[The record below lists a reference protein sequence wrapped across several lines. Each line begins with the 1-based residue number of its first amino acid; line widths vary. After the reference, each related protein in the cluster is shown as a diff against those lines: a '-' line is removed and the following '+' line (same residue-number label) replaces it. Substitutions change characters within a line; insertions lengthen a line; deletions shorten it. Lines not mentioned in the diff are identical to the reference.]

1 MSTLF
6 QQEQQH
12 LQDVLAVVD
21 QQTQKLKAETSKRQQ
36 DVVSIRRH
44 FWDEVKVN
52 TDTFDDFLE
61 TIINMRQETQALA
74 VGETTY
80 DHAKKRLITLEKMQN
95 APYFARIDLK
105 EQGMKQAEPIYIGIS
120 SLMDESGED
129 FIVYDWRAPVLSVY
143 YDNEPGHVRYQT
155 PGGTIEGELE
165 KKWQYLIRNGKLLSM
180 FDTSLTIGDELLQ
193 EVLGQGA
200 NKQMQSIVSTI
211 QREQNKL
218 IRHEQGRML
227 IVHGAAGSGK
237 TSAALQRVAY
247 LLYKHRATLKADQVL
262 LFSPNTM
269 FNSYVAN
276 VLPELG
282 EENMQQ
288 TTFQEYLQQRIDTD
302 FTLENAYEQLETLL
316 TNAHTDLMGSR
327 RTAIHY
333 KASTAFFT
341 HIEQYFIALTEKGM
355 QFKPIV
361 FRGEEIIP
369 ASKIAQQFY
378 MIYGQ
383 LPFAARLEKIQQ
395 GLMNTLKE
403 RAKYERTKD
412 WVQEEME
419 LLSDAAYEEARRYF
433 ARKKGLEREEVEQF
447 DITENQLAQ
456 LLVARRFKPLRDAI
470 QTLQFIDIP
479 AIYEGLFDEQ
489 SPKCEVE
496 HWVEICHVTKQQLAA
511 GTLSYEDAT
520 PYVLLKEW
528 LLGMQ
533 VNRQIKYI
541 FIDEAQDYAP
551 FQFEVLKRLFPAAK
565 FTVLGDFNQG
575 IFTHAHQLEN
585 FEHLIEL
592 FGEEETTLL
601 TMHRSYRSTK
611 PIIEFTRQLIPE
623 GHAIIPFNRTGAMPT
638 FTILPNKQQLH
649 EKITQRVEAMQLQGM
664 ATIAIICQ
672 SMQESKEAYEGLV
685 GSIDSLKLMKSS
697 SAEYEPGVIVIPAYL
712 AKGIEFDGVIIYD
725 ASKYRYG
732 QERVRRLLYTA
743 CTRAM
748 HQLTLYSVGVPSPFL
763 HAPSEQGTI
772 KTKVEEEE

>member
-12 LQDVLAVVD
+12 LQDVLEVVD

-36 DVVSIRRH
+36 EVVSIRRH
-44 FWDEVKVN
+44 FWDEVKIN

-61 TIINMRQETQALA
+61 TVINLRQETQALA

-80 DHAKKRLITLEKMQN
+80 DHVKKRLSTLQKMQN

-105 EQGMKQAEPIYIGIS
+105 EQGMNEAEPIYIGIS
-120 SLMDESGED
+120 SLMDETGED

-143 YDNEPGHVRYQT
+143 YDDEPGHVSYKT
-155 PGGTIEGELE
+155 PSGTVEGELE
-165 KKWQYLIRNGKLLSM
+165 KKWQYLIRNGKLISM
-180 FDTSLTIGDELLQ
+180 FDTSLTIVDELLQ
-193 EVLGQGA
+193 EVLGQGT

-218 IRHEQGRML
+218 IRHEQGRIL

-237 TSAALQRVAY
+237 TSAALQRIAY

-262 LFSPNTM
+262 LFSPNGM

-288 TTFQEYLQQRIDTD
+288 TTFQEYLQQRIDGD
-302 FTLENAYEQLETLL
+302 FTLETAYEQLETLL
-316 TNAHTDLMGSR
+316 TNSLTEKMKSR
-327 RTAIHY
+327 FAAIHY
-333 KASTAFFT
+333 KASTAFFAQ
-341 HIEQYFIALTEKGM
+341 IEQYFIALTEKGM

-361 FRGEEIIP
+361 FRGEEIVSANEI
-369 ASKIAQQFY
+369 SQQFY

-395 GLMNTLKE
+395 GLINTLKK
-403 RAKYERTKD
+403 RAKYERTKN

-419 LLSDAAYEEARRYF
+419 LLSDVAFEEARRYF
-433 ARKKGLEREEVEQF
+433 ARKKGFKREEVEQF
-447 DITENQLAQ
+447 EMSEQQLAQ
-456 LLVARRFKPLRDAI
+456 LLVARRFKPLREAI
-470 QTLQFIDIP
+470 EALEFIDIP
-479 AIYEGLFDEQ
+479 AIYEGLFDENTFISQ
-489 SPKCEVE
+489 DE
-496 HWVEICHVTKQQLAA
+496 HWAEICQVTKQQLAS
-511 GTLSYEDAT
+511 GILLYEDAT

-528 LLGMQ
+528 LVGMQ

-565 FTVLGDFNQG
+565 FTILGDFNQG
-575 IFTHAHQLEN
+575 IFSHAHQLNN

-592 FGEEETTLL
+592 FGEQETTLL
-601 TMHRSYRSTK
+601 AMHRSYRSTK
-611 PIIEFTRQLIPE
+611 SIIEFTRQLIPE
-623 GHAIIPFNRTGAMPT
+623 GQAIIPFNRAGDVPT
-638 FTILPNKQQLH
+638 LTILQSRQQLH
-649 EKITQRVEAMQLQGM
+649 EKIQHRVVALQQQGM

-672 SMQESKEAYEGLV
+672 SAQESKDAYEGLAS
-685 GSIDSLKLMKSS
+685 SIDQLKLMKSG
-697 SAEYEPGVIVIPAYL
+697 SAEYEQGVIIIPAYL
-712 AKGIEFDGVIIYD
+712 AKGIEFDAVVIYD

-748 HQLTLYSVGVPSPFL
+748 HQLTLYSLGEPSGFL
-763 HAPSEQGTI
+763 HSPCEQDVIQTI
-772 KTKVEEEE
+772 VEGE